1 MIKKFSTLPVQYN
14 MPELMAVFREVADI
28 KTSDML
34 DIPGLP
40 SVHGGKAEIITTE
53 TTPAQKAIMAEF
65 VLRADAI
72 RAGRVKPEEDNM
84 LKLTSEARM
93 MAIDPRLV
101 DPNAENDPESK
112 LNACINEVY
121 DCLGK
126 MVCWHGRYRLGDQ
139 HNFSEPRDFLQ
150 ELLFSE
156 YSSGHGR
163 NNPVFEFLKSG
174 KARDA
179 KLEYNRSTR
188 EWELLENQ
196 HWTAESDWYVSS
208 SYAASLKDDV
218 PDWFLDDCLSAL
230 STGEL
235 FSLVEQMEGMM
246 ILPLYLYDHSGI
258 TMNTTGFSCP
268 WDSGQVGWIY
278 ADRRRIEAE
287 YGKVTPETV
296 EKARQVLEGEVKSYD
311 YFLTGQCYGFQLFR
325 EDVEVDSCWGFLGEI
340 RDVQDDVK
348 SYLPED
354 CDPAIVELLQFRYEE
369 LDIGEYLEELREETE
384 GLDCEVG

>member
-1 MIKKFSTLPVQYN
+1 MPLAATRAPYTLFIVDDD
-14 MPELMAVFREVADI
+14 MPLNPRED
-28 KTSDML
+28 
-34 DIPGLP
+34 
-40 SVHGGKAEIITTE
+40 
-53 TTPAQKAIMAEF
+53 
-65 VLRADAI
+65 
-72 RAGRVKPEEDNM
+72 
-84 LKLTSEARM
+84 
-93 MAIDPRLV
+93 
-101 DPNAENDPESK
+101 
-112 LNACINEVY
+112 Y
-121 DCLGK
+121 DWLGK
-126 MVCWHGRYRLGDQ
+126 MGFWQGRYSLGEKHD
-139 HNFSEPRDFLQ
+139 FEEPRDFLQ

-235 FSLVEQMEGMM
+235 FSLVEQMEGMV

-278 ADRRRIEAE
+278 ADKRRIEAE
-287 YGKVTPETV
+287 YGKVTPETM

-325 EDVEVDSCWGFLGEI
+325 EDVEVDSCWAVRSG
-340 RDVQDDVK
+340 
-348 SYLPED
+348 P
-354 CDPAIVELLQFRYEE
+354 
-369 LDIGEYLEELREETE
+369 
-384 GLDCEVG
+384 

>member
-1 MIKKFSTLPVQYN
+1 MPLAATRAPYTLFIVDDD
-14 MPELMAVFREVADI
+14 MPLNPRED
-28 KTSDML
+28 
-34 DIPGLP
+34 
-40 SVHGGKAEIITTE
+40 
-53 TTPAQKAIMAEF
+53 
-65 VLRADAI
+65 
-72 RAGRVKPEEDNM
+72 
-84 LKLTSEARM
+84 
-93 MAIDPRLV
+93 
-101 DPNAENDPESK
+101 
-112 LNACINEVY
+112 Y

-126 MVCWHGRYRLGDQ
+126 MVCWHGRYSLGEKHD
-139 HNFSEPRDFLQ
+139 FEEPRDFLQ

-208 SYAASLKDDV
+208 RYAASLKDDV

-235 FSLVEQMEGMM
+235 FSLVEQMEGMV

-278 ADRRRIEAE
+278 ADKRRIEAE
-287 YGKVTPETV
+287 YGKVTPETM

-369 LDIGEYLEELREETE
+369 LDIDEYLEELREETE
-384 GLDCEVG
+384 GLDCEAG